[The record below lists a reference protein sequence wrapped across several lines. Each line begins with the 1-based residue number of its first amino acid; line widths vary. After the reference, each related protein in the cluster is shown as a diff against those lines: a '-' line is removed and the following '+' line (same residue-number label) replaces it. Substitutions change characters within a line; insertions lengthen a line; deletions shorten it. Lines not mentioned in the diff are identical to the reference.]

1 MKKKGKRKH
10 FFFSFHYLIGI
21 IAVVAFASFL
31 YPLITAKEIPCANTI
46 SCREAPKFE
55 IETNATGIYNNQ
67 PLHVPNISLSQNEN
81 VNPVL
86 GIKTSRGEKHI
97 YVNLETQTLSAY
109 EGKNLYIKTFISSG
123 LWGKT
128 PKGEYTIW
136 SKFRA
141 TRMSGGSG
149 ADYYDL
155 PNVPYVM
162 FFSND
167 NVPASLGFSLHGT
180 YWHNNF
186 GHAMSHGC
194 VNMRT
199 ADAAKVFEW
208 ADAPING
215 NKGTKITIY
224 GDLPV

>member
-1 MKKKGKRKH
+1 VNKKRRHKH
-10 FFFSFHYLIGI
+10 NLTILRYLIGVITVI
-21 IAVVAFASFL
+21 ILILLVYLFL
-31 YPLITAKEIPCANTI
+31 TVKKVPCANTI
-46 SCREAPKFE
+46 SCKEAPKFE
-55 IETNATGIYNNQ
+55 IETDATGIYNNK
-67 PLHVPNISLSQNEN
+67 PVSVPNISLSKDEN
-81 VNPVL
+81 VSPVL
-86 GIKTSRGEKHI
+86 GLKTTLGEKHI
-97 YVNLETQTLSAY
+97 FVNLATQTLSAY
-109 EGKNLYIKTFISSG
+109 EGSSLFIQTPISSG

-128 PKGEYTIW
+128 PKGDFTIW

-162 FFSND
+162 FFSNND
-167 NVPASLGFSLHGT
+167 VSSNAGFSLHGT

-194 VNMRT
+194 VNMKT
-199 ADAAKVFEW
+199 TDAAKVFEW
-208 ADAPING
+208 ADAPVNG

-224 GDLPV
+224 GNPPV

>member
-1 MKKKGKRKH
+1 MKKKRKKKH
-10 FFFSFHYLIGI
+10 NFYRLHYLISTVAI
-21 IAVVAFASFL
+21 IVFAFIL
-31 YPLITAKEIPCANTI
+31 YSLVITKKIPCANSI
-46 SCREAPKFE
+46 SCKEKPKFE
-55 IETNATGIYNNQ
+55 IETNVTGIYNNQ
-67 PLHVPNISLSQNEN
+67 PVYVPNISISKNEN
-81 VNPVL
+81 VSPVL
-86 GIKTSRGEKHI
+86 GIKTSLGEKHI
-97 YVNLETQTLSAY
+97 FINLTTQTLSVY
-109 EGKNLYIKTFISSG
+109 MGNYLFMRTPISSG

-128 PKGEYTIW
+128 PKGDFTIW

-162 FFSND
+162 FFSNGE
-167 NVPASLGFSLHGT
+167 VPGSAGFSLHGT

-194 VNMRT
+194 VNMKT
-199 ADAAKVFEW
+199 TDAAKVFEW

-215 NKGTKITIY
+215 NQGTKITIY